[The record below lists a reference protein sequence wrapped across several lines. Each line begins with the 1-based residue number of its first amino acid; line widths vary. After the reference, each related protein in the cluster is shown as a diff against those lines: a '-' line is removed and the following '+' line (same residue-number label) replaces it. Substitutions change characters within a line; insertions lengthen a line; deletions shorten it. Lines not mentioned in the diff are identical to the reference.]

1 MTTPSRS
8 LRSSERVEVLLDPE
22 TKRGFEDLARREGM
36 SLNAWPRAAG
46 LERAAKQQGER
57 RFRDLRA
64 LDAFFA
70 ECAARET
77 GREPDWQEHRAAI
90 AGSFSRGNSDT

>member
-1 MTTPSRS
+1 
-8 LRSSERVEVLLDPE
+8 
-22 TKRGFEDLARREGM
+22 M
-36 SLNAWPRAAG
+36 SLSAWLQAAG

-57 RFRDLRA
+57 SFRDLEA

-77 GREPDWQEHRAAI
+77 GREPDWEENKAAI
-90 AGSFSRGNSDT
+90 ARSFSRGNFDT